1 MDYVSS
7 YVMRLACGALVCG
20 LILAIAGTKGPSG
33 RLRQMLC
40 GIFLAFLALSPL
52 RDMDLGHI
60 QYTDPGIASQAQQI
74 AQAGSDQAKEA
85 MASIIKEQ
93 CCAYILNKAAE
104 SHLSLTAEV
113 ELNPDTG
120 EPESV
125 VLSGD
130 ASPYE
135 RESLS
140 DYITQT
146 LGIERSAIQWNP

>member
-1 MDYVSS
+1 MDYVSN

-20 LILAIAGTKGPSG
+20 LILAITGTNGPLG

-40 GIFLAFLALSPL
+40 GLFLAFLALSPL
-52 RDMDLGHI
+52 RDMDLRSI
-60 QYTDPGIASQAQQI
+60 QYTDPSISSQARQV

-104 SHLSLTAEV
+104 SHLSLGVEV

-120 EPESV
+120 EPEGV
-125 VLSGD
+125 VLTGD

-135 RESLS
+135 KESLS

-146 LGIERSAIQWNP
+146 LGIERSGIQWNP